1 MPERR
6 LIPEIITHS
15 AARFADYPAI
25 RWTVRKNTFDRTY
38 AQLDSARKRAGR
50 AMAARGFAGAHIA
63 LIGSSSYPW
72 MASYLGLVSGKF
84 TAVPLDAGLPPEELA
99 DLLNRSDSQALFLD
113 PKLKT
118 LLPVVQS
125 SCPNVRLVILL
136 QEETGE
142 ANTDK
147 ANTDKTDTDG
157 SGAEL
162 ITFGDLI
169 AGVDDS
175 AIAPE
180 DSPVEDDVCTII
192 YTSGTTGKS
201 KGVMLTQRNLYDN
214 MKNVIVTVKPGTVM
228 LTVLPIHHAYC
239 LVMDWLMGFSK
250 GATLCINDSLLH
262 MIRNIGR
269 FQPEIMLMVPL
280 MIETLCKRLQAA
292 EADGMEAVRAVV
304 GPNLKRI
311 YSGGAHLDPY
321 YIGAMEKYGIE
332 ICEGYGMSECS
343 PTISSNGETGNK
355 PGSVGRPLANAEVRF
370 VNGEVQVRGSSVMK
384 GYYKMPAETA
394 EALKDGW
401 LHTGDLGHL
410 DEDGYLFITGRLKN
424 LIILSNGENVSP
436 EEVEGNFV
444 LEPLIGE
451 IIVTGESNGLTARIF
466 PNPDTVEA
474 RGLGEEEVR
483 KELQD
488 ILDRY
493 NQKQPTYR
501 ALTKLVVRKYPFL
514 KSSTRKIKRPLA
526 EVDAPSE

>member
-1 MPERR
+1 MAERR
-6 LIPEIITHS
+6 LIPEIIARS
-15 AARFADYPAI
+15 AARFANYPAV
-25 RWTVRKNTFDRTY
+25 RWLVRKNTQDRTY
-38 AQLDSARKRAGR
+38 AQLDSARKRVCR
-50 AMAARGFAGAHIA
+50 AMAARGFAGAHAA
-63 LIGSSSYPW
+63 LIGASSYPW
-72 MASYLGLVSGKF
+72 IASYLGLVSGKF
-84 TAVPLDAGLPPEELA
+84 TAVPLDAGLPLEELA

-113 PKLKT
+113 PKLKA
-118 LLPVVQS
+118 LLPIAQA

-136 QEETGE
+136 QEETGD
-142 ANTDK
+142 A
-147 ANTDKTDTDG
+147 AGLDTA
-157 SGAEL
+157 GAGVEV

-169 AGVDDS
+169 AGVDDG

-180 DSPVEDDVCTII
+180 DSPAESDVCTFI

-214 MKNVIVTVKPGTVM
+214 MSNIVITVNPGVVM

-239 LVMDWLMGFSK
+239 LVMDWMMGFSK

-262 MIRNIGR
+262 MIRNIGK

-292 EADGMEAVRAVV
+292 EADGPEAVRAIV

-311 YSGGAHLDPY
+311 FSGGAHLDPY
-321 YIGAMEKYGIE
+321 YIGAMEKFGIE
-332 ICEGYGMSECS
+332 IYEGYGMSECS

-451 IIVTGESNGLTARIF
+451 IVVTGESNGLTARIF
-466 PNPDTVEA
+466 PNPETVEA
-474 RGLGEEEVR
+474 RGLSAEEVQ
-483 KELQD
+483 KELRE

-493 NQKQPTYR
+493 NRKQPTYR

-514 KSSTRKIKRPLA
+514 KSSTRKIRRPLA
-526 EVDAPSE
+526 EIDEPAES